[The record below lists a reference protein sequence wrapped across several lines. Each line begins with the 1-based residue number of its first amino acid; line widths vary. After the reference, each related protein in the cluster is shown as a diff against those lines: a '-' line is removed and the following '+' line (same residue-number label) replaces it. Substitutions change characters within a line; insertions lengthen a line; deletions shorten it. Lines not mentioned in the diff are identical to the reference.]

1 MTGVAPLFV
10 GGAREPP
17 PPTSNC
23 QHDHG
28 LHHFHAV
35 DVGEKEKTGRLERYA
50 KGGRD
55 YTCVKSKISD
65 EIFSSLPFL
74 LNGRHPCDPPCPTIG
89 RTWHSLNIRPC
100 SIKPDGV
107 IAFGFF

>member
-10 GGAREPP
+10 GGGRGPP

-28 LHHFHAV
+28 LHHFHTENIA
-35 DVGEKEKTGRLERYA
+35 ENEKTSRQELYA
-50 KGGRD
+50 KGGCNL
-55 YTCVKSKISD
+55 T
-65 EIFSSLPFL
+65 SLTPY
-74 LNGRHPCDPPCPTIG
+74 DPPCPTIG

-100 SIKPDGV
+100 SIMPDGV